1 MSVHAL
7 ARYRVRA
14 RLVPVALAVSLFATA
29 CGDGGFNGMYNM
41 PLPGGADLGDNP
53 YRITA
58 QFSDVL
64 DLVPQASVKVNDVA
78 IGRVEKVRLAPD
90 TKSAI
95 VEMVVNSEVR
105 LPANADAELRQ
116 SSLLGEKFVELRAPE
131 GQPAG
136 GTLAEG
142 DVIPLARTSRN
153 AELEEVFGALSL
165 LLSGGGVEQLRGIAE
180 ELNDAFS
187 GNEAEIRI
195 LLSRVDQLATE
206 LDGQKGQITK
216 AIDSMNRLASAVV
229 RDKKHLE
236 TGLEDLAPG
245 VRVVAA
251 QRKQIVGML
260 RALDE
265 LSDVTVDTIG
275 RSRAD
280 LVANLRALEPTLR
293 KLAEAGKELPES
305 LKILPTYPLPW
316 NAGDTMKG
324 DFANVH
330 ARFDLNLDNLL
341 ENMTN
346 TGTPIIPIPQDQG
359 PGLPGPGDLP
369 LPQIAPPLPGLPLEG
384 SGGLLGSLLGGGR

>member
-14 RLVPVALAVSLFATA
+14 RLVPVALAVTMFATA

-131 GQPAG
+131 GLPAG

-187 GNEAEIRI
+187 GNEAEIRT
-195 LLSRVDQLATE
+195 LLSRVDQVATE